1 MDKRIGWSIVL
12 ITLAITLVV
21 IFTNSQFYAKIGEYV
36 MILFAGAL
44 VSCVFSVYRK
54 YSNKK
59 SDDESSDDLENAK
72 TDKKKK
78 FLLAFLMVVGLF
90 ALFAFVAG
98 MMSNNVELNTMIG
111 KGLII
116 LFTLVVAIFS
126 WIKLSK

>member
-54 YSNKK
+54 YSKK
-59 SDDESSDDLENAK
+59 SSNEVAEEAENVVS
-72 TDKKKK
+72 DKKRK
-78 FLLAFLMVVGLF
+78 FLIGFLVVVGLF

-98 MMSNNVELNTMIG
+98 MMSNNAELNMMIG
-111 KGLII
+111 KGLIV

>member
-44 VSCVFSVYRK
+44 VACVFSVYRK
-54 YSNKK
+54 YSKK
-59 SDDESSDDLENAK
+59 SSNEVAEEAENVVS
-72 TDKKKK
+72 DKKRK
-78 FLLAFLMVVGLF
+78 FLIGFLVVVGLF

-98 MMSNNVELNTMIG
+98 MMSNNAELNMMIG
-111 KGLII
+111 KGLIV
-116 LFTLVVAIFS
+116 LFTLVLAIFS